1 MQLKTTTDY
10 AIRAV
15 ICLAANGNSMCST
28 DIAEKMGIPPKYLI
42 NIMVTLRE
50 TGIIASRKGAEGGYY
65 LNRDPR
71 ELTLWDVIK
80 AMESTMLLNRC
91 MEEDKCC
98 THFTPDDVGVC
109 LTRQMYLKAQQS
121 LEECLNIP
129 IANIVED

>member
-80 AMESTMLLNRC
+80 AMESTVLINRC
-91 MEEDKCC
+91 MESDRLCS
-98 THFTPDDVGVC
+98 HDVVDSC
-109 LTRQMYLKAQQS
+109 LTRQTYVKAQQA

-129 IANIVED
+129 VANIVED